1 MPHKNYPYYFTKR
14 LINTISSRQGSA
26 ILSEFLFEATL
37 MKAKHGH
44 LTLEMFIDVTSLQ
57 GLMVR
62 GEFLL
67 LR

>member
-1 MPHKNYPYYFTKR
+1 MN
-14 LINTISSRQGSA
+14 LLNTISSRQGSA